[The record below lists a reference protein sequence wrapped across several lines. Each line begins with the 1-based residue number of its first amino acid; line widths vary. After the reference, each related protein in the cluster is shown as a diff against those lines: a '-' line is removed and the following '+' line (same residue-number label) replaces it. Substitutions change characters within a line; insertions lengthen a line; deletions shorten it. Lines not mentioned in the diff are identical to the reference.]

1 MDEKRINAAKGLK
14 LFGAPWYITIVAC
27 IVVWGAMFTGVL
39 GTDMSS
45 TMALMLAIGV
55 PLYEIGKRIPIWN
68 SYIGGGILLAFL
80 GTALL
85 THFAVI
91 PDKYV
96 KSIDVFTGKTG
107 FLTVFIVI
115 LITGSVLSLDR
126 HTLLKSFVGYF
137 PAILGGVA
145 AAMICGIIAGL
156 FFNISPY
163 RIITHYVL
171 PIMGGGNGGG
181 AVPLSQMYES
191 VTGRSKDEYYNFAV
205 IILTIANIY
214 AILTAA
220 FLNKLGNYKKSLTGD
235 KFTLLR
241 NDKAAVKEKK
251 EEIVPSL
258 ADIAGGFLLSFT
270 AYAAGLLLSKYIL
283 PLVTTTLFG
292 KAVKIHALACM
303 ILLVVILA
311 ATGVVPEGVRMGA
324 KRIQNFFSGS
334 MTLVIMVGVGVDMS
348 IDELIN
354 AVTSLSNIVIPLFI
368 VIGAIIGSA
377 VVGYFVGF
385 YPIDTAVTAGLCMA
399 NRGGSGDLAVLG
411 AAERMGLMAYAQLS
425 SRLGGAII
433 LIIGSICFAFML

>member
-1 MDEKRINAAKGLK
+1 M
-14 LFGAPWYITIVAC
+14 
-27 IVVWGAMFTGVL
+27 
-39 GTDMSS
+39 
-45 TMALMLAIGV
+45 
-55 PLYEIGKRIPIWN
+55 
-68 SYIGGGILLAFL
+68 
-80 GTALL
+80 
-85 THFAVI
+85 
-91 PDKYV
+91 
-96 KSIDVFTGKTG
+96 
-107 FLTVFIVI
+107 
-115 LITGSVLSLDR
+115 
-126 HTLLKSFVGYF
+126 
-137 PAILGGVA
+137 
-145 AAMICGIIAGL
+145 
-156 FFNISPY
+156 
-163 RIITHYVL
+163 
-171 PIMGGGNGGG
+171 
-181 AVPLSQMYES
+181 
-191 VTGRSKDEYYNFAV
+191 
-205 IILTIANIY
+205 
-214 AILTAA
+214 
-220 FLNKLGNYKKSLTGD
+220 
-235 KFTLLR
+235 R

-283 PLVTTTLFG
+283 PLVTTALFG

>member
-1 MDEKRINAAKGLK
+1 
-14 LFGAPWYITIVAC
+14 
-27 IVVWGAMFTGVL
+27 
-39 GTDMSS
+39 
-45 TMALMLAIGV
+45 
-55 PLYEIGKRIPIWN
+55 
-68 SYIGGGILLAFL
+68 
-80 GTALL
+80 
-85 THFAVI
+85 
-91 PDKYV
+91 
-96 KSIDVFTGKTG
+96 
-107 FLTVFIVI
+107 
-115 LITGSVLSLDR
+115 
-126 HTLLKSFVGYF
+126 
-137 PAILGGVA
+137 
-145 AAMICGIIAGL
+145 
-156 FFNISPY
+156 
-163 RIITHYVL
+163 
-171 PIMGGGNGGG
+171 
-181 AVPLSQMYES
+181 MYW
-191 VTGRSKDEYYNFAV
+191 VNFAV

-220 FLNKLGNYKKSLTGD
+220 LLNKLGNYKKNLTGD

-241 NDKAAVKEKK
+241 NDKEAVKEKK
-251 EEIVPSL
+251 AEIVPSL

-283 PLVTTTLFG
+283 PLVTTALFG

-311 ATGVVPEGVRMGA
+311 VTGVVPENVRMGA
-324 KRIQNFFSGS
+324 KRIQSFFSGS

-411 AAERMGLMAYAQLS
+411 AAERMGLMAYA
-425 SRLGGAII
+425 
-433 LIIGSICFAFML
+433 